1 MGTTYKHLRSEER
14 AVIMIERRRGRSFRA
29 IAGLLSR
36 DVSTISREV
45 ARDGAAVAYDATRAA
60 AAYRERR
67 RRCVRRRTLVEGTA
81 LFEHVHNRLRYW
93 RWSPAQIARRLARMH
108 ADDPQ

>member
-1 MGTTYKHLRSEER
+1 MGTTYNHLSSEER

-45 ARDGAAVAYDATRAA
+45 ARGMAAAVAYDATRAA

-67 RRCVRRRTLVEGTA
+67 RRCVRRRKLVEGTA

-93 RWSPAQIARRLARMH
+93 RWSPKQIAR
-108 ADDPQ
+108 

>member
-1 MGTTYKHLRSEER
+1 MGTTYNHLSSEER

-45 ARDGAAVAYDATRAA
+45 ARDVAA
-60 AAYRERR
+60 ADCRA
-67 RRCVRRRTLVEGTA
+67 
-81 LFEHVHNRLRYW
+81 W
-93 RWSPAQIARRLARMH
+93 
-108 ADDPQ
+108 